1 MRLEASGRGGERW
14 VGPAEPTGNGGR
26 PGVWGRGAGRKGSE
40 LGLPLVSFYGHS
52 HLPGRGFVLRP
63 HCPWAVGHTAQQ
75 RGQVC
80 SELMSLGSEKAS

>member
-40 LGLPLVSFYGHS
+40 LGLLPATEGTGEGRHS
-52 HLPGRGFVLRP
+52 MDTATCLAEGL
-63 HCPWAVGHTAQQ
+63 CCGHTALGQSVTQ
-75 RGQVC
+75 PSRGV
-80 SELMSLGSEKAS
+80 KYAVN